1 MIKLWSKQSGKFQKY
16 QAKSTPLKE
25 IKLIGITVNIIIMAN
40 KVTIIK
46 NNNGSKKVIIG
57 TRKDNSDAIKSK
69 TIKVSE
75 PIDRRPKPG
84 TPKIVLTYERNGY
97 KYGGKKKYK

>member
-1 MIKLWSKQSGKFQKY
+1 MEQIKRQISKVLRQ
-16 QAKSTPLKE
+16 STPLEE
-25 IKLIGITVNIIIMAN
+25 IKLISVTVNITIMAN

-84 TPKIVLTYERNGY
+84 TPKIGLTDERNGY
-97 KYGGKKKYK
+97 KYGGKKKCK

>member
-1 MIKLWSKQSGKFQKY
+1 M
-16 QAKSTPLKE
+16 T
-25 IKLIGITVNIIIMAN
+25 N

-46 NNNGSKKVIIG
+46 NNNGYKKVIIG
-57 TRKDNSDAIKSK
+57 IRKDNSDVIKFK

-84 TPKIVLTYERNGY
+84 TPKIGLTDERNGY
-97 KYGGKKKYK
+97 KYGGKKKCK

>member
-1 MIKLWSKQSGKFQKY
+1 
-16 QAKSTPLKE
+16 
-25 IKLIGITVNIIIMAN
+25 MAN

-75 PIDRRPKPG
+75 PINRRPKTG
-84 TPKIVLTYERNGY
+84 TPKIGLTYERNGY
-97 KYGGKKKYK
+97 KYGGKKKCK

>member
-1 MIKLWSKQSGKFQKY
+1 
-16 QAKSTPLKE
+16 
-25 IKLIGITVNIIIMAN
+25 MAN

-75 PIDRRPKPG
+75 LIDRRSKP
-84 TPKIVLTYERNGY
+84 IVTKAGLTTERNAY
-97 KYGGKKKYK
+97 KNGGKKKC

>member
-1 MIKLWSKQSGKFQKY
+1 
-16 QAKSTPLKE
+16 
-25 IKLIGITVNIIIMAN
+25 MAN

-57 TRKDNSDAIKSK
+57 TKTTNSNNTKSK
-69 TIKVSE
+69 TITNSK

-84 TPKIVLTYERNGY
+84 TPKIGLTNERNGY
-97 KYGGKKKYK
+97 KYGGKKKCK

>member
-1 MIKLWSKQSGKFQKY
+1 
-16 QAKSTPLKE
+16 
-25 IKLIGITVNIIIMAN
+25 MAN

-75 PIDRRPKPG
+75 PIGRRPKPG
-84 TPKIVLTYERNGY
+84 TPKIGLTDERNGY
-97 KYGGKKKYK
+97 K

>member
-1 MIKLWSKQSGKFQKY
+1 M
-16 QAKSTPLKE
+16 T
-25 IKLIGITVNIIIMAN
+25 N

-57 TRKDNSDAIKSK
+57 TKTTNTDNTKAK
-69 TIKVSE
+69 TITNSK

-84 TPKIVLTYERNGY
+84 TPKIGLTDERNGY
-97 KYGGKKKYK
+97 KYGGKKKCK

>member
-1 MIKLWSKQSGKFQKY
+1 
-16 QAKSTPLKE
+16 
-25 IKLIGITVNIIIMAN
+25 MAN

-57 TRKDNSDAIKSK
+57 IRKDNSDAIKST

-75 PIDRRPKPG
+75 PIDRRSKHSNS
-84 TPKIVLTYERNGY
+84 KIGLTYERNG
-97 KYGGKKKYK
+97 

>member
-1 MIKLWSKQSGKFQKY
+1 M
-16 QAKSTPLKE
+16 T
-25 IKLIGITVNIIIMAN
+25 N

-46 NNNGSKKVIIG
+46 NNNGSKKVIIA
-57 TRKDNSDAIKSK
+57 TRKDNAKAKKSK

-84 TPKIVLTYERNGY
+84 TPKISLTDERNGY
-97 KYGGKKKYK
+97 KYGGKKKCK

>member
-1 MIKLWSKQSGKFQKY
+1 
-16 QAKSTPLKE
+16 
-25 IKLIGITVNIIIMAN
+25 MAN

-57 TRKDNSDAIKSK
+57 TRKDNFDAIKST

-84 TPKIVLTYERNGY
+84 TPKIGLTDERNGY

>member
-1 MIKLWSKQSGKFQKY
+1 
-16 QAKSTPLKE
+16 
-25 IKLIGITVNIIIMAN
+25 MAN

-57 TRKDNSDAIKSK
+57 TRKDNSDAIKSRN
-69 TIKVSE
+69 IKVSE

-84 TPKIVLTYERNGY
+84 TPKISISNEKNGY
-97 KYGGKKKYK
+97 KYGGKVKLKTR

>member
-1 MIKLWSKQSGKFQKY
+1 MWSKQSGKFQKY
-16 QAKSTPLKE
+16 WAKSTPLE
-25 IKLIGITVNIIIMAN
+25 DIKLIDFIVNITIMAN

-84 TPKIVLTYERNGY
+84 TPKIGLTDERNGY
-97 KYGGKKKYK
+97 KYGGKKKCK

>member
-1 MIKLWSKQSGKFQKY
+1 ME
-16 QAKSTPLKE
+16 QAKRQISKLLSQKHALRRV
-25 IKLIGITVNIIIMAN
+25 KLIGFTVNITIMAN

-84 TPKIVLTYERNGY
+84 TPKIGLTDERNGY
-97 KYGGKKKYK
+97 KYGGKKKCK